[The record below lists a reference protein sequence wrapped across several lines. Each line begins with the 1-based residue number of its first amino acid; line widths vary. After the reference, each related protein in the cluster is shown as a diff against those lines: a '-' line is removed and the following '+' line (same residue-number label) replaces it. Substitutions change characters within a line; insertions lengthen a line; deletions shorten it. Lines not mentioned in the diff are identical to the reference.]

1 MEVLI
6 VAATELEVVSE
17 NVRNFPVLITGV
29 GMVNTAINLTKELI
43 KSDYDLVINMGIAG
57 SFSDD
62 VKIGDVVEV
71 VEDTFSEIG
80 FEDGDKFSEFTDF
93 RIKTSYS
100 VKSKTNLRKAK
111 GVTINTVHGKEDSIT
126 EIVNRINSDI
136 ETMEGA
142 SVFKVCEESD
152 ISCMQIRAISNNVE
166 IRNKDNWDIDLAIR
180 NLNSEVEKIIDTL

>member
-93 RIKTSYS
+93 KIKTTYS

-142 SVFKVCEESD
+142 SVFKVCEELDVSY
-152 ISCMQIRAISNNVE
+152 MQIRAISNNVE